1 MRAVLATLF
10 VLAAGSAFSGAA
22 LAEGRT
28 SAQPVAAV
36 DAGRWC
42 SISSSDNARNCY
54 FKRHQDCMKAIADG
68 SGVCVPNESNR
79 GEMPEDPE
87 NNSK

>member
-1 MRAVLATLF
+1 MRAVLATLL
-10 VLAAGSAFSGAA
+10 VLSAVSAFSGAA

-28 SAQPVAAV
+28 SAQPVAAET
-36 DAGRWC
+36 GRWC